1 MIADSAV
8 CVQDYGVAR
17 HPIPVAIPKV
27 GAPTV
32 HPPKQEVARHN
43 IPLIEQETPAAET
56 VQETLEDLIA
66 YCKNVVTV
74 TTAGAAR
81 SLLRSVRMRLEGA
94 SSEALYSND
103 IENGLLDQ
111 FSQRISD
118 PKLLLPIVRRAENHF
133 ARSYWPLE
141 RKPLKFP
148 EPMPD
153 DAAESDKRRAERRR
167 KIDEMRPWDHP
178 VLRKNKR

>member
-1 MIADSAV
+1 MRLPEVSVRRPQQEEEKENEKSTLKISREEMIADSAV

-111 FSQRISD
+111 FSQRLSD
-118 PKLLLPIVRRAENHF
+118 P
-133 ARSYWPLE
+133 
-141 RKPLKFP
+141 
-148 EPMPD
+148 
-153 DAAESDKRRAERRR
+153 
-167 KIDEMRPWDHP
+167 
-178 VLRKNKR
+178 